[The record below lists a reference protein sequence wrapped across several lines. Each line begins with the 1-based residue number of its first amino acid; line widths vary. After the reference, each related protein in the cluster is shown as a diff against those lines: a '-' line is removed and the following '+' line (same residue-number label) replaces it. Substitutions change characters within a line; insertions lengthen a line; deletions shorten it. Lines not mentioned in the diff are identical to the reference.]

1 MGLFSTGIH
10 NISTE
15 RMSPAEQVVFHVV
28 CNCIVVSEFL
38 QDHFRPLTMKS
49 LAEKSNY
56 LKMKCLENL
65 KRF

>member
-49 LAEKSNY
+49 MAEK
-56 LKMKCLENL
+56 
-65 KRF
+65 